1 MTNFINGLEP
11 KQEEKEVKKTVF
23 EKFLTSR
30 FIVKLSEYTPNDW
43 KNVKLIGRDEYY
55 GDVFI
60 AWDNN
65 PNDFGIYFGTAGDE
79 FNL

>member
-23 EKFLTSR
+23 KKFLTSY
-30 FIVKLSEYTPNDW
+30 FIVRKPSIKPKSW
-43 KNVKLIGRDEYY
+43 GNVKLIGRDNMY

-60 AWDNN
+60 AWEDD